1 MNRWTRNILFALAT
15 LLAAILACTINVGG
29 PSYPTPAIPVSTEAV
44 AQLQQGIQTA
54 VAAGEASGQVSLV
67 FTEPGLT
74 SYLYY
79 YLAGQ
84 SNPLITNP
92 QVYLQED
99 QIRIYAT
106 ARQGDLQAYV
116 YIVLTAS
123 VDDQGQLQIAITS
136 ADFGPLPVPKELN
149 NMLTAIIKEAYT
161 GALGPVA
168 TGFRLETI
176 VIANGMMTLTGR
188 TK

>member
-1 MNRWTRNILFALAT
+1 MNDRTKKILASVDI
-15 LLAAILACTINVGG
+15 LLLAILACTINLGG

-54 VAAGEASGQVSLV
+54 VAVGADSGQVTLV
-67 FTEPGLT
+67 FTEPELT

-79 YLAGQ
+79 YFAGQ
-84 SNPLITNP
+84 SKPLITNP
-92 QVYLQED
+92 QVYLQEN

-106 ARQGDLQAYV
+106 TTQGDLQANV

-123 VDDQGQLQIAITS
+123 VDEQGQLQIAITS
-136 ADFGPLPVPKELN
+136 ADFGPLRVPKELN
-149 NMLTAIIKEAYT
+149 DVLTAIIKEAYT

-176 VIANGMMTLTGR
+176 LITSGTMTLTGR

>member
-1 MNRWTRNILFALAT
+1 MNCWTRNILFALAA

-54 VAAGEASGQVSLV
+54 VAAVEASGQVTLV

-79 YLAGQ
+79 YLEGQ

-99 QIRIYAT
+99 QIRIERLDAE
-106 ARQGDLQAYV
+106 AQVVDLQPLARPD
-116 YIVLTAS
+116 TAHAL
-123 VDDQGQLQIAITS
+123 VDVVGGHAQPVVQPAVRW
-136 ADFGPLPVPKELN
+136 PL
-149 NMLTAIIKEAYT
+149 ARAHGIHD
-161 GALGPVA
+161 
-168 TGFRLETI
+168 
-176 VIANGMMTLTGR
+176 
-188 TK
+188 